1 MRNERF
7 GENDSPTQRN
17 PAIHSHSAPRPASS
31 HACEAVTG
39 VGQIPR
45 LNLIMECSRNRCGM
59 KILKVSCK
67 IWLRLFTEI
76 PSVVFCNGT

>member
-1 MRNERF
+1 MRNKSF
-7 GENDSPTQRN
+7 GGKDCPS
-17 PAIHSHSAPRPASS
+17 IHSHSAPRPAFS

-59 KILKVSCK
+59 KILKVNCK

-76 PSVVFCNGT
+76 PSVMNDDSVL